1 MKHLS
6 THHNCKLMNWKQLL
20 RQQLEDAFRVAERL
34 VRLLDEKDLPWK
46 PSEENNWM
54 TTGQLLLH
62 LGKSCG
68 MPMKGFATGEWDMP
82 DHSAV
87 NEKKTEKKM
96 PPPAGQLHAVGSI
109 DEALKLLALD
119 KALALD
125 TLSNCSEEDLESKPA
140 PAPWD
145 PARVN
150 LGMRML
156 QMIDHL
162 NQHKAQLFYY
172 LKMQGKPVNTFDLYG
187 K

>member
-1 MKHLS
+1 
-6 THHNCKLMNWKQLL
+6 MNWKQLL

-62 LGKSCG
+62 LGRSCG
-68 MPMKGFATGEWDMP
+68 MPMKGFATGEWNMP

>member
-1 MKHLS
+1 
-6 THHNCKLMNWKQLL
+6 MNWKQLL
-20 RQQLEDAFRVAERL
+20 ERQLDDAFRVAERL
-34 VRLLDEKDLPWK
+34 VRLLDEKDLAWK
-46 PSEENNWM
+46 PSEGSNWM

-68 MPMKGFATGEWDMP
+68 VPMKGFATGEWDMP
-82 DHSAV
+82 GHSDV

-96 PPPAGQLHAVGSI
+96 PPPADQLKSI
-109 DEALKLLALD
+109 RSVDEALKLLSLD
-119 KALALD
+119 KSLALE
-125 TLSNCSEEDLESKPA
+125 TLSKCSEEDLESKPA

-145 PARVN
+145 PENVN
-150 LGMRML
+150 LGLRLL

-172 LKMQGKPVNTFDLYG
+172 LKMQGKPVNTYHLYG